1 MKTSQ
6 QVAEQIVFATEIGVE
21 RTARVS
27 RPDCDIL
34 YTDSSKAHPR
44 DELLRSFDQTA
55 FGLFAAVLSAQ
66 AFAFRARK
74 LRGYFDVKRR
84 PHSFGRHIIV
94 IDRTGIR
101 VAAGSSSHRR
111 DFTAVMPFSV
121 RRQWHFRE
129 DGVPVTRRR

>member
-1 MKTSQ
+1 M
-6 QVAEQIVFATEIGVE
+6 G
-21 RTARVS
+21 
-27 RPDCDIL
+27 
-34 YTDSSKAHPR
+34 
-44 DELLRSFDQTA
+44 
-55 FGLFAAVLSAQ
+55 FAAISVEDIAVGAGYSRG
-66 AFAFRARK
+66 AFYSNFCS
-74 LRGYFDVKRR
+74 VKRR